1 VNDTSQILERL
12 ERIEAQLAP
21 LTSSAQAI
29 RELRDEMSPRINELV
44 HALIVE
50 LADVESDFQLEDLLF
65 LVKKAMRNVNNFNFT
80 LDQLKNLID
89 LAKTAEPLMKTTVPQ
104 MIFYL
109 DDLEQKG
116 VFRLLSTS
124 LEILK
129 NFSAELT
136 GEDLDQMGRGLV
148 RLAGI
153 LKKITTPQAL
163 DLIDRAADLPDLHCK
178 CTCRQAYSHGQVP
191 RVLLGVVAGGSQ
203 RGVARFQQRW
213 PWFRPGRRTRELDG
227 ALAD

>member
-1 VNDTSQILERL
+1 MNDTSQILERL

-163 DLIDRAADLPDLHCK
+163 DLIDRAADLPGRLDLQ
-178 CTCRQAYSHGQVP
+178 QAEPLDP
-191 RVLLGVVAGGSQ
+191 RVILAAIKDPEIRQGMGIMLALTRSLTVL
-203 RGVARFQQRW
+203 
-213 PWFRPGRRTRELDG
+213 RPGTQVTG
-227 ALAD
+227 